1 MKRWYVL
8 ALAAVVALSLGAWA
22 QSVDIYVNAYGTG
35 THSVFEMLSTPNG
48 YIYEDIWVD
57 GYMDLYKDVFVD
69 ANGDFSEYKYFD
81 GAGEVY
87 FYESVGSSSPG
98 WYIDESI
105 YAQGIGAVTVEKY
118 ASVTGGGTSVFVD
131 ADVYGYFIDGY
142 VGASQYAE
150 AYWDG
155 SWPWYVEQ
163 YMEVMIDTPSVF
175 DYVQHVGTVY
185 DGDAFGFTAG
195 AWIAG
200 ESFWVDILIDD
211 YAW

>member
-1 MKRWYVL
+1 
-8 ALAAVVALSLGAWA
+8 
-22 QSVDIYVNAYGTG
+22 
-35 THSVFEMLSTPNG
+35 
-48 YIYEDIWVD
+48 
-57 GYMDLYKDVFVD
+57 
-69 ANGDFSEYKYFD
+69 
-81 GAGEVY
+81 VY
-87 FYESVGSSSPG
+87 FYESVGSYGPG

-105 YAQGIGAVTVEKY
+105 YAQGTGAVTVEKY

-150 AYWDG
+150 AYWDASG
-155 SWPWYVEQ
+155 YPWWVEQ
-163 YMEVMIDTPSVF
+163 YMEVAIDTPSVQDF
-175 DYVQHVGTVY
+175 VQHWGTVY
-185 DGDAFGFTAG
+185 ADDWFSFGAG